1 MSGKSI
7 IDTKKL
13 DRQLAKTEDTKAK
26 YTAQREVLKDL
37 FIKTY
42 DRPTVIALL
51 RLILNTDLAREE
63 EKQFAQEFKKNYE
76 SGNFDETQVKQF
88 KTLFGQFK
96 DKMEKE
102 GVL

>member
-42 DRPTVIALL
+42 DRPKIGRAHV
-51 RLILNTDLAREE
+51 
-63 EKQFAQEFKKNYE
+63 
-76 SGNFDETQVKQF
+76 
-88 KTLFGQFK
+88 
-96 DKMEKE
+96 
-102 GVL
+102 